1 VAFAYIGIVRLVRWK
16 NSMFGDSSGG
26 SNYTP
31 PVNDPTN
38 FDGNNTNVSIDDNLD
53 DNGGMFI
60 EEKNFNFLYQF
71 IDK

>member
-1 VAFAYIGIVRLVRWK
+1 
-16 NSMFGDSSGG
+16 MFGDSSGG

-71 IDK
+71 IDKWFEITKIIKSLFYF